1 MTSSKKL
8 SEVELFSKNN
18 SKKWNYQK
26 TGAPVLVE
34 MRNLPSQTLTTGYIC
49 AILMKTF
56 GYQPV
61 ALSSG
66 NFSKSRQVLS
76 SFGVDIFRNLSLK
89 KISLGRSKMLII
101 AMIGAFYLFIKFLLS
116 GLSFERF
123 ISNAEYQK
131 VLIGDLVYD
140 LYIRNGHYYKN
151 PLSRL
156 DKLFYITFKSVFYI
170 CYIQHKFDLSNVR
183 AVVVTSYAY
192 ATLSGIMSRIA
203 IAHNIPVIVT
213 TGTFAR
219 RITTLD
225 KLQESVYSIQKKSM
239 ESIQNS
245 INWET
250 RVDEYLKNRFSGSIA
265 QHDVI
270 NSYRGVHYSRSELLN
285 KIGLSEDDQRPI
297 VFFMPHAFSDAC
309 HSSGPLLF
317 RDYYQF
323 AVKTIQYVKNLH
335 NVCWIIKPHPSSF
348 MYGEEGIVRDLLTG
362 ILNESNIFLCP
373 TDLNTSSVFEVAS
386 TVITGRGTV
395 AIEAAA
401 CGINAIMAGRAP
413 WSGYGVCYEPNTR
426 EEYFELLDKVP
437 QCQQMNSKLQKKAK
451 QLLYC
456 YLINR
461 HIKSQVVPELQVLP
475 GDLLSDKW
483 EEFFRELNNK
493 LKTKSFED
501 DEFFQ
506 KLEQFVVTRS
516 DSIHDSHI

>member
-1 MTSSKKL
+1 MTSPKKL
-8 SEVELFSKNN
+8 SEVEIFSKNN
-18 SKKWNYQK
+18 SKQWNYKK

-34 MRNLPSQTLTTGYIC
+34 MRNLPSQALTTGYIC
-49 AILMKTF
+49 GILNKTF
-56 GYQPV
+56 GYHPV

-66 NFSKSRQVLS
+66 NFSNSKQVLS
-76 SFGVDIFRNLSLK
+76 SFGVDTFRNLSLK
-89 KISLGRSKMLII
+89 KISLSRSKI
-101 AMIGAFYLFIKFLLS
+101 MIVSVIGVLNLFFKFLFS

-123 ISNAEYQK
+123 ISKAEYQK

-140 LYIRNGHYYKN
+140 LYIRNGHHYKN
-151 PLSRL
+151 PLRRI
-156 DKLFYITFKSVFYI
+156 DKMFYISFRAIFYI
-170 CYIQHKFDLSNVR
+170 CYMQRKFDLSRVR
-183 AVVVTSYAY
+183 AIVVTSYSY
-192 ATLSGIMSRIA
+192 ASLSGIMSRIA
-203 IAHNIPVIVT
+203 VAHNIPVIVT

-219 RITTLD
+219 RITSLD
-225 KLQESVYSIQKKSM
+225 KLQESVYSIKKKSM
-239 ESIQNS
+239 KNIQNFIS
-245 INWET
+245 LET
-250 RVDEYLKNRFSGSIA
+250 KVDEYLKNRFAGNIA

-270 NSYRGVHYSRSELLN
+270 NSYRGVHYSRCDLLK
-285 KIGLSEDDQRPI
+285 KIGLSEDEKRPI

-323 AVKTIQYVKNLH
+323 AVKTIKYVKHIKNI
-335 NVCWIIKPHPSSF
+335 CWIIKPHPSSF
-348 MYGEEGIVRDLLTG
+348 MYGEEGIVSDLLTG

-426 EEYFELLDKVP
+426 EEYFELLQKVP
-437 QCQQMNSKLQKKAK
+437 QCQKMNSKLQKKAK

-461 HIKSQVVPELQVLP
+461 HIKSQVVPDLKVLP
-475 GDLLSDKW
+475 GDVISDKW
-483 EEFFRELNNK
+483 EEFFYELNNN
-493 LKTKSFED
+493 LKTKSIED

-506 KLEQFVVTRS
+506 TLEQFVVTSS
-516 DSIHDSHI
+516 DSIHDSRI